1 MVVVTEKALRDLVR
15 EVLDNRELA
24 GWSSNDEGPI
34 TVNPNVDPSAAVTD
48 PVNPDFTPQ
57 TKTEFGV
64 ALSQLVKNL
73 PDTQMPGLYDTVKAA
88 IDDQTRKEDEEAM
101 DKKAAQGGTEQV
113 EESIRR
119 VVRQIL
125 AKNAATLTE
134 APVDPA
140 DVQADQ
146 DPDEPEDAEGRPKRR
161 HSYKSSAIGGM
172 SDVGGASFEEIAKSL
187 GFSVAGAKQA
197 VDKALEKA
205 RFLATGMDEDD
216 REILILTAMNDYI
229 KMLTKSGELTGAD
242 VQLMKDHPGIVREL
256 DGFREFLH
264 NSIRKA
270 RKGAALENPLGE
282 SVESNKALGFKGWQA
297 QVANVCLELVGD
309 DPEIHQVAARVD
321 YDRGV
326 DPETYARELLADMGY
341 ENLDEAEGTSDKS
354 GAADQKPASTKPNVT
369 KAKSGFHKGRDIQI
383 DWGGFNESEETS
395 ALHGLPEGRVLDLK
409 KIDRFLKESAKK
421 S

>member
-15 EVLDNRELA
+15 EALDNREFS

-64 ALSQLVKNL
+64 ALNQLVKNL
-73 PDTQMPGLYDTVKAA
+73 PDTQMPHLYDTVKAV
-88 IDDQTRKEDEEAM
+88 IDDQAKREDEEDM

-113 EESIRR
+113 EEAVRK
-119 VVRQIL
+119 VVRQII
-125 AKNAATLTE
+125 ADIRPTLSE

-146 DPDEPEDAEGRPKRR
+146 DPDEPEDAEGKPKRR
-161 HSYKSSAIGGM
+161 HAYKSSALGGM
-172 SDVGGASFEEIAKSL
+172 ADVGGSSFEEIAKEL

-229 KMLTKSGELTGAD
+229 KMLTKTGELTGAD

-264 NSIRKA
+264 NAIRRA
-270 RKGAALENPLGE
+270 RKGAELENPLGE
-282 SVESNKALGFKGWQA
+282 S
-297 QVANVCLELVGD
+297 
-309 DPEIHQVAARVD
+309 
-321 YDRGV
+321 
-326 DPETYARELLADMGY
+326 
-341 ENLDEAEGTSDKS
+341 
-354 GAADQKPASTKPNVT
+354 
-369 KAKSGFHKGRDIQI
+369 
-383 DWGGFNESEETS
+383 EETA
-395 ALHGLPEGRVLDLK
+395 ALKGLPEGKELDLAA
-409 KIDRFLKESAKK
+409 IERFLESSAKK
-421 S
+421 R